1 MKVLRTPDS
10 QFENLNGYPYE
21 PVYTNITA
29 KDGTELRVHHID
41 EGPRRRPNSL
51 SNAWTACMELFVLKN
66 DPHFK

>member
-10 QFENLNGYPYE
+10 QFKNLNGYPYE

-41 EGPRRRPNSL
+41 EGPRDGPIL
-51 SNAWTACMELFVLKN
+51 LAM
-66 DPHFK
+66 HG